1 MITRIKIKNINAIK
15 ECDLSFEK
23 ARYHYLNDM
32 VFDDVVSPVA
42 LYGANGSGKSSF
54 LKAISQLISLL
65 IDEPDQL
72 NGFMPN
78 VYRFKKVEEEC
89 TRLKEEDVPDELL
102 KKAIEVV
109 HSSIEFVF
117 TLDGYVYNYYIETS
131 ISKIT
136 KEFLR
141 CNEKEVFS
149 RGNNKYTYNNS
160 TFEMESELYPVL
172 RKLANDEQIGNA
184 DIDNAYNYLSRMAFV
199 DDSQKR
205 YQFKGAV
212 EKSYMDFVVSKS
224 NEVKQILANYKD
236 FPLYEVTSK
245 INPEQ
250 GQKQYF
256 ATIDMG
262 DESFDLPY
270 TLLSSGMKN
279 QSALLSVLLMLPEY
293 SAMFVDEIEDAL
305 HPLTIM
311 NFISV
316 AREKH
321 IQLFFSSHNTYIL
334 SKLRPDQV
342 FFTGWKK
349 GYSRYKRLSDIYPNI
364 REVNNIEK
372 MYLGCMF
379 DEEINAED

>member
-32 VFDDVVSPVA
+32 VFDDVVSPIA

-72 NGFMPN
+72 SGFLPNLYALKKVSEKNNGTIAIVSKNGFET
-78 VYRFKKVEEEC
+78 KV
-89 TRLKEEDVPDELL
+89 L
-102 KKAIEVV
+102 
-109 HSSIEFVF
+109 SSIELFF
-117 TLDGYVYNYYIETS
+117 TLNGRNYDYFIETFFS
-131 ISKIT
+131 QVTRESLSCGENKI
-136 KEFLR
+136 
-141 CNEKEVFS
+141 FS
-149 RGNNKYTYNNS
+149 REFRKYDYKNS
-160 TFEMESELYPVL
+160 TFEMESDLYPVL

-205 YQFKGAV
+205 YQFKGGV

-224 NEVKQILANYKD
+224 DEVKQILANYKD

-245 INPEQ
+245 IIPEQ
-250 GQKQYF
+250 GQKQYW
-256 ATIDMG
+256 ATIDIG
-262 DESFDLPY
+262 NESFELPY
-270 TLLSSGMKN
+270 ALLSSGMKN

-342 FFTGWKK
+342 FFAGWKK

>member
-54 LKAISQLISLL
+54 LKAISDLIGLL
-65 IDEPDQL
+65 IAEPDKL
-72 NGFMPN
+72 SGFMPN
-78 VYRFKKVEEEC
+78 LYSINKFNKKNKDKTITEAG
-89 TRLKEEDVPDELL
+89 KEIEDMVF
-102 KKAIEVV
+102 
-109 HSSIEFVF
+109 SSIELFF
-117 TLDGYVYNYYIETS
+117 TLNGRKYDYFIETFFSKVTREYLLCNEDTIFGRRLNKYNYKST
-131 ISKIT
+131 
-136 KEFLR
+136 
-141 CNEKEVFS
+141 
-149 RGNNKYTYNNS
+149 

-184 DIDNAYNYLSRMAFV
+184 DIDNAYNYLGGMAFV

-205 YQFKGAV
+205 YQFKGGV

-224 NEVKQILANYKD
+224 DEVKQILANYKD

-245 INPEQ
+245 IIPEQ
-250 GQKQYF
+250 GQKQYW

-262 DESFDLPY
+262 DESFELPY
-270 TLLSSGMKN
+270 ALLSSGMKN

-342 FFTGWKK
+342 FFAGWQK

>member
-72 NGFMPN
+72 SGFMPN
-78 VYRFKKVEEEC
+78 LYALKKVSEKNNG
-89 TRLKEEDVPDELL
+89 TI
-102 KKAIEVV
+102 AIVTKNGFETKVL
-109 HSSIEFVF
+109 SSIELFF
-117 TLDGYVYNYYIETS
+117 TLNGRNYYYFIETFFS
-131 ISKIT
+131 QVTRESLSCGENKI
-136 KEFLR
+136 
-141 CNEKEVFS
+141 FS
-149 RGNNKYTYNNS
+149 REFRKYDYKNS
-160 TFEMESELYPVL
+160 TFEMESDLYPVL

-205 YQFKGAV
+205 YQFKGGV

-224 NEVKQILANYKD
+224 DEVKQILANYKD

-245 INPEQ
+245 IIPEQ
-250 GQKQYF
+250 GQKQYW

-262 DESFDLPY
+262 DESFELPY
-270 TLLSSGMKN
+270 ALLSSGMKN

-342 FFTGWKK
+342 FFAGWQK

>member
-72 NGFMPN
+72 SGFMPN
-78 VYRFKKVEEEC
+78 LYALKKVSEKNNG
-89 TRLKEEDVPDELL
+89 TI
-102 KKAIEVV
+102 AIVSKNGFETKVL
-109 HSSIEFVF
+109 SSIELFF
-117 TLDGYVYNYYIETS
+117 TLNGRNYDYFIETFFS
-131 ISKIT
+131 QVTRESLSCGENKI
-136 KEFLR
+136 
-141 CNEKEVFS
+141 FS
-149 RGNNKYTYNNS
+149 REFRKYDYKNS
-160 TFEMESELYPVL
+160 TFEMESDLYPVL

-205 YQFKGAV
+205 YQFKGGV

-224 NEVKQILANYKD
+224 DEVKQILANYKD

-245 INPEQ
+245 IIPEQ
-250 GQKQYF
+250 GQKQYW

-262 DESFDLPY
+262 DESFELPY
-270 TLLSSGMKN
+270 ALLSSGMKN

-342 FFTGWKK
+342 FFAGWQK

>member
-72 NGFMPN
+72 SGFMPN
-78 VYRFKKVEEEC
+78 LYALKKVSEKNNG
-89 TRLKEEDVPDELL
+89 TI
-102 KKAIEVV
+102 AIVSKNGFETKVL
-109 HSSIEFVF
+109 SSIELFF
-117 TLDGYVYNYYIETS
+117 TLNGRNYDYFIETFFS
-131 ISKIT
+131 QVTRESLSCGENKI
-136 KEFLR
+136 
-141 CNEKEVFS
+141 FS
-149 RGNNKYTYNNS
+149 REFRKYDYKKS
-160 TFEMESELYPVL
+160 TFEMESDLYPVL

-205 YQFKGAV
+205 YQFKGGV

-224 NEVKQILANYKD
+224 DEVKQILANYKD

-245 INPEQ
+245 IIPEQ
-250 GQKQYF
+250 GQKQYW
-256 ATIDMG
+256 ATIDIG
-262 DESFDLPY
+262 DESFELPY
-270 TLLSSGMKN
+270 ALLSSGMKN

-342 FFTGWKK
+342 FFAGWQK

>member
-65 IDEPDQL
+65 NSEPDKL
-72 NGFMPN
+72 MGFIPN
-78 VYRFKKVEEEC
+78 LYSLKKAEEMCVKLAAGEGSSEF
-89 TRLKEEDVPDELL
+89 LE
-102 KKAIEVV
+102 KAIEVA
-109 HSSIEFVF
+109 HSSIELFF
-117 TLDGYVYNYYIETS
+117 SLDNRVYDYYIEAS
-131 ISKIT
+131 VSRIK
-136 KEFLR
+136 KEFLC
-141 CNEKEVFS
+141 CNEKRIFLREK
-149 RGNNKYTYNNS
+149 NKYIYNNS
-160 TFEMESELYPVL
+160 TFDMESELYPVL

-199 DDSQKR
+199 DDSQKL

-224 NEVKQILANYKD
+224 DDVQQILASYKT
-236 FPLYEVTSK
+236 FPLYTVKSK
-245 INPEQ
+245 VSPDQ
-250 GQKQYF
+250 GRKQYL
-256 ATIDMG
+256 ATIDVEN
-262 DESFDLPY
+262 DSFELPY
-270 TLLSSGMKN
+270 DWLSSGMKN
-279 QSALLSVLLMLPEY
+279 QSALLSVLLMLPEH

-316 AREKH
+316 AREKN

-342 FFTGWKK
+342 FFAGWQK

>member
-65 IDEPDQL
+65 IAEPDKMS
-72 NGFMPN
+72 GFMPN
-78 VYRFKKVEEEC
+78 LYTLAKFNKANKCKNQIFVDEEGGFDSAV
-89 TRLKEEDVPDELL
+89 L
-102 KKAIEVV
+102 
-109 HSSIEFVF
+109 SSIELFF
-117 TLDGYVYNYYIETS
+117 TLNGRKYNYFIETLFLQVTS
-131 ISKIT
+131 EYLWCNGEKI
-136 KEFLR
+136 
-141 CNEKEVFS
+141 FS
-149 RGNNKYTYNNS
+149 REDEKYTYNNS

-184 DIDNAYNYLSRMAFV
+184 DIDNAYNYLSGMAFV